1 MRHGEGIAGI
11 LVVFD
16 GRCREAAAYDFRG
29 VADDHEGLGVEFV
42 DDFFDLGHF
51 GQFDDGVDDPFI
63 LHGIGALAVEIG
75 GAVADVAHEDL
86 GDRRGPVGNDDD
98 AFTLFQAD
106 DDFVGNE
113 GGDVDGGEGQDG
125 SFQGEE
131 PGCGQEDD
139 QVEDHRDRT
148 HFQGII
154 FLDDGTDDVQAAAVA
169 VVFVD
174 DAEADARQDAAGN
187 G

>member
-1 MRHGEGIAGI
+1 M
-11 LVVFD
+11 
-16 GRCREAAAYDFRG
+16 
-29 VADDHEGLGVEFV
+29 
-42 DDFFDLGHF
+42 
-51 GQFDDGVDDPFI
+51 
-63 LHGIGALAVEIG
+63 EIG

-113 GGDVDGGEGQDG
+113 GGDVDGDEGQDG

-139 QVEDHRDRT
+139 QIENHRDRT

-169 VVFVD
+169 IVFVD
-174 DAEADARQDAAGN
+174 DAEADARQDTAGN